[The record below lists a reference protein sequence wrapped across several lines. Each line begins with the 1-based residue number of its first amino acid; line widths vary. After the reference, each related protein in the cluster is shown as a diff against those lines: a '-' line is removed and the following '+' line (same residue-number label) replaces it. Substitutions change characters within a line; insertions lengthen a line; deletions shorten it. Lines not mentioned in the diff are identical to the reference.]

1 MTLRLQVSHT
11 ANSSNVVLNDFDRTV
26 VSTAA
31 RFNF

>member
-11 ANSSNVVLNDFDRTV
+11 ANSSNVVLNDFERTV
-26 VSTAA
+26 ASTAV